1 MIFKAFH
8 LIKQDRRASDLNHAI
23 FVLCLLSL
31 IIYQVSSISA
41 FSNISFPCSLDLKI
55 SVPLECHTGVYLVVY
70 LLEVGN
76 FSFHALNL
84 LALMIFIFLLENL
97 DIP

>member
-8 LIKQDRRASDLNHAI
+8 LIKRDGRASDLNHAI
-23 FVLCLLSL
+23 FVLCLSL
-31 IIYQVSSISA
+31 IIYQASSTPA

-97 DIP
+97 NIP